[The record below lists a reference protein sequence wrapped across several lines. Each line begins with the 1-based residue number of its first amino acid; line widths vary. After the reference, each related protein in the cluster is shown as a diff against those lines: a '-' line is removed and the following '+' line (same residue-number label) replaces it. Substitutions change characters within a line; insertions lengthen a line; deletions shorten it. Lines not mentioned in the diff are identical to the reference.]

1 MRPLLLALLIALG
14 TLVVPGGAAAQ
25 DAPKPPANDDC
36 LACHADADAKRA
48 SGSSVA
54 VDAPAFSS
62 SILGSLSCVDCHADL
77 QTLREY
83 PHADRLKP
91 VDCGTCHTDEAVD
104 YHPSAHGR
112 AREAA
117 GLVVAPT
124 CATCHGTHDI
134 KPGSEPASRTAKAN
148 IAINCGTCHMGIVTK
163 YNVGVHAQAFRYG
176 DNEAPTCT
184 SCHTAHGVQ
193 RIDNAGWRLNAMNE
207 CGGCHAKVVDAYR
220 LTFHGK
226 VTQLGFGQVAACAD
240 CHRGHD
246 ILPASDPNSSIAP
259 AHRVETCSKC
269 HKGANAQFV
278 KYDPHPDP
286 TNYRRNPV
294 LWYANVFYWV
304 LIPGCF
310 GFFALH
316 SALWFNRSWREK
328 RRK

>member
-1 MRPLLLALLIALG
+1 MRPFLIALLVAFA
-14 TLVVPGGAAAQ
+14 TLAMSRDAAGQ
-25 DAPKPPANDDC
+25 NAPKPPANDDC
-36 LACHADADAKRA
+36 LACHGDAEAKRA

-54 VDAPAFSS
+54 VDAKTFSS
-62 SILGSLSCVDCHADL
+62 SIHGDLACVDCHADL
-77 QTLREY
+77 QSLQEY

-91 VDCGTCHTDEAVD
+91 VDCGTCHTDEAVQ

-117 GLVVAPT
+117 GLIVAPT

-134 KPGSEPASRTAKAN
+134 KPGSEATSRTAKRN
-148 IAINCGTCHMGIVTK
+148 IATNCGTCHTGIK
-163 YNVGVHAQAFRYG
+163 ERYDVGIHAAAIRKGNLQ
-176 DNEAPTCT
+176 APTCT
-184 SCHTAHGVQ
+184 NCHTAHAIS
-193 RIDNAGWRLNAMNE
+193 RTDNNAWRLNAMNE
-207 CGGCHAKVVDAYR
+207 CGGCHTR
-220 LTFHGK
+220 LVETYTRTFHGK

-246 ILPASDPNSSIAP
+246 ILPPTDAASSVAP
-259 AHRVETCSKC
+259 AHRLETCSKC
-269 HKGANAQFV
+269 HKGANTQFV

-286 TNYRRNPV
+286 TNYDRDPV

-316 SALWFNRSWREK
+316 SALWFNRSWRE

>member
-1 MRPLLLALLIALG
+1 MRRLLVVLLFACATVAPMRP
-14 TLVVPGGAAAQ
+14 AAAQ
-25 DAPKPPANDDC
+25 DAPKPPSNDDC
-36 LACHADADAKRA
+36 QACHGEADAKRA

-54 VDAPAFSS
+54 VDAKTFAA
-62 SILGSLSCVDCHADL
+62 SIHGQLNCVDCHADL
-77 QTLREY
+77 QTLQEY

-91 VDCGTCHTDEAVD
+91 VDCGTCHTDEAVA

-112 AREAA
+112 AREGA
-117 GLVVAPT
+117 GLIVAPT

-134 KPGSEPASRTAKAN
+134 KPGDDPNSRTAKAN
-148 IAINCGTCHMGIVTK
+148 VAANCGTCHTGIK
-163 YNVGVHAQAFRYG
+163 ERFDVGIHAAALR
-176 DNEAPTCT
+176 NHNAMAPSCT
-184 SCHTAHGVQ
+184 NCHTAHGIS
-193 RIDNAGWRLNAMNE
+193 RTDNNAWRLNAAQE
-207 CGGCHAKVVDAYR
+207 CGGCHVRLVDTYTR
-220 LTFHGK
+220 TFHGK
-226 VTQLGFGQVAACAD
+226 VTQLGYGQVAACAD

-246 ILPASDPNSSIAP
+246 ILPPGDPNSSVA
-259 AHRVETCSKC
+259 AGHRIETCSKC

-286 TNYRRNPV
+286 TNYQRNPV

-316 SALWFNRSWREK
+316 SALWFNRSWRE